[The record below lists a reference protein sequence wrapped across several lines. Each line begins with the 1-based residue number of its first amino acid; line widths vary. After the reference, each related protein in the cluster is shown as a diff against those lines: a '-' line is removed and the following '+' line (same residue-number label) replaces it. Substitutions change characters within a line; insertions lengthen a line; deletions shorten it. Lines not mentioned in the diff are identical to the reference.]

1 MSPDSL
7 IDGVPE
13 TRLALADRGLQYGDG
28 VFETLAVRAGRP
40 EFWEPHL
47 SRLAAG
53 CERLGL
59 PLPGAGLLRQEADRL
74 CAARDR
80 AVLKIVLTRGCGGR
94 GYRPPQPCTPTR
106 ALSCHPWPAD
116 AVPLAPVA
124 VRWCAHPLSE
134 NPRLAGLKHL
144 NRLDQVL
151 ARAEW
156 DDPDL
161 QEGLMCLPD
170 GTPVEATAA
179 NLFLVRD
186 GRLHTPRL
194 DRAGIAGI
202 VRGVLIGRARQLG
215 LEVLEARVDRDELL
229 AADELFLC
237 NSVYGLRPVRALGER
252 RWPAPGPL
260 TQHLGE
266 DFETLRRAE
275 AA

>member
-1 MSPDSL
+1 M
-7 IDGVPE
+7 
-13 TRLALADRGLQYGDG
+13 
-28 VFETLAVRAGRP
+28 
-40 EFWEPHL
+40 
-47 SRLAAG
+47 
-53 CERLGL
+53 
-59 PLPGAGLLRQEADRL
+59 
-74 CAARDR
+74 
-80 AVLKIVLTRGCGGR
+80 
-94 GYRPPQPCTPTR
+94 
-106 ALSCHPWPAD
+106 
-116 AVPLAPVA
+116 PLAPVA

-260 TQHLGE
+260 TQYLAE